1 MVQYEIFILGL
12 ILTLPIFIIF
22 YYLLYKEE
30 YEIKRNPRSFEN
42 LSGSFWY
49 DIYEYKLN
57 GRIKLFKW
65 VQLVNY
71 LLYVN
76 LAKRLNYEEIPKKIN
91 IKIFKNKDYKKIKK
105 LIKMINLF
113 INKSARIL
121 NYEKYFYKI
130 LVRYKELVEKK

>member
-30 YEIKRNPRSFEN
+30 YEIRRNTRSLEN
-42 LSGSFWY
+42 LAGSFWH

-65 VQLVNY
+65 VQLVHY

-76 LAKRLNYEEIPKKIN
+76 LAKRLNYEEIPPKID
-91 IKIFKNKDYKKIKK
+91 IKIFKNDDYKKIKK
-105 LIKMINLF
+105 LLKMIKLF
-113 INKSARIL
+113 IKRSPRIL

-130 LVRYKELVEKK
+130 LMRYKELVEKK

>member
-1 MVQYEIFILGL
+1 MVLYEIFILGL

-30 YEIKRNPRSFEN
+30 YEIKRNPRSLED
-42 LSGSFWY
+42 LAKSFWY

-57 GRIKLFKW
+57 GKIKLFKW
-65 VQLVNY
+65 IQLINY

-91 IKIFKNKDYKKIKK
+91 IKIFKNEDYKKIKK

-113 INKSARIL
+113 INKSPRIL

-130 LVRYKELVEKK
+130 LLRYKELVEKK

>member
-1 MVQYEIFILGL
+1 MVQYETFILGL

-30 YEIKRNPRSFEN
+30 YEIKRNPRSLED
-42 LSGSFWY
+42 LAKSFWY

-57 GRIKLFKW
+57 GKIKLFKW
-65 VQLVNY
+65 VQLINY

-76 LAKRLNYEEIPKKIN
+76 LAKRLNYEEIPEKIN
-91 IKIFKNKDYKKIKK
+91 IKIFKNEDYKKIKK

-113 INKSARIL
+113 INKSPRIL

-130 LVRYKELVEKK
+130 LLRYKELVEKK

>member
-1 MVQYEIFILGL
+1 MVQYETFILGL
-12 ILTLPIFIIF
+12 ILTLPILIIF

-30 YEIKRNPRSFEN
+30 YEIKRNPRSLED
-42 LSGSFWY
+42 LAKSFWY

-57 GRIKLFKW
+57 GKIKLFKW
-65 VQLVNY
+65 VQLINY

-76 LAKRLNYEEIPKKIN
+76 LAKRLNYEEIPEKIN
-91 IKIFKNKDYKKIKK
+91 IKIFKNEDYKKIKK

-113 INKSARIL
+113 INKSPRIL

-130 LVRYKELVEKK
+130 LLRYKELVEKK

>member
-1 MVQYEIFILGL
+1 MVQYETFILGL

-30 YEIKRNPRSFEN
+30 YEIKRNPRSLED
-42 LSGSFWY
+42 LAKSFWY

-57 GRIKLFKW
+57 GKIKLFKW
-65 VQLVNY
+65 LQLINY

-91 IKIFKNKDYKKIKK
+91 IKIFKNEDYKKIKK

-113 INKSARIL
+113 INKSPRIL

-130 LVRYKELVEKK
+130 LLRYKELVEKK